1 MKRAVIQKPV
11 RVVQELAQQDAA
23 ALAQAIEW
31 SDLRCF
37 LEVAEADSFKAA
49 AKMAG
54 CSLNTLRARVD
65 KLEQQARTPLF
76 RRSHTGVLLTKAGL
90 RLRRSAQEM
99 RAAAPKLERKP
110 VQKIDP
116 APHEIR
122 LAVTEGLGA
131 FWLVPRIAE
140 FQALHPNATVSL
152 DCKMS
157 LENMNRS
164 DADLAIQLERPTDP
178 SLICVRLGT
187 LHLMPFASLDYVRRH
202 GSPASIQE
210 ALAHRFVLQVAEQVR
225 SDVFPVIFGEEAPLN
240 MVALQTNTSSAHY
253 WAVAQGVGIGVLP
266 TYARAITKN
275 IVPIDM
281 ELKLRRDMWLIYHPD
296 VRRNSLTSS
305 AIAWIR
311 RSFDPVTYPWFSD
324 TFLHPS
330 DFESEFAGTNVVRL
344 FAGFMD
350 VPD

>member
-1 MKRAVIQKPV
+1 MQG
-11 RVVQELAQQDAA
+11 LAQPDVAA
-23 ALAQAIEW
+23 FARAIEW

-37 LEVAEADSFKAA
+37 LEVAEAGSFKAA

-65 KLEQQARTPLF
+65 KLEQQARAPLF

-90 RLRRSAQEM
+90 KLRRSAQEM
-99 RAAAPKLERKP
+99 RAAAPKLERP
-110 VQKIDP
+110 ARKIDA
-116 APHEIR
+116 APHELR

-140 FQALHPNATVSL
+140 FETLHPNSTITL

-157 LENMNRS
+157 LENMTRS
-164 DADLAIQLERPTDP
+164 EADLAIQLERPTDP

-187 LHLMPFASLDYVRRH
+187 LHLMPFASLDYVRRK
-202 GSPASIQE
+202 GTPASIQD
-210 ALAHRFVLQVAEQVR
+210 ALSHRFVLQVAEQVR
-225 SDVFPVIFGEEAPLN
+225 HDVFPAIFGDDAAN
-240 MVALQTNTSSAHY
+240 TMVALQTNTSSAHY
-253 WAVAQGVGIGVLP
+253 WAAAQGVGIGVLP

-296 VRRNSLTSS
+296 VRRNALTAS

-311 RSFDPVTYPWFSD
+311 RAFDPVTYPWFSD
-324 TFLHPS
+324 TFVHPNE
-330 DFESEFAGTNVVRL
+330 FESEFAGTNVVRL

-350 VPD
+350 APA

>member
-37 LEVAEADSFKAA
+37 LEVAEAGSFKAA